1 MEDVRRELVQN
12 AELGITRYRVS
23 DSNFTDGP
31 PHYKR
36 YPHDVCQTMID
47 LNLGLQWSCYAR
59 VDDLSDELADLMRRA
74 GCFGVFFGI
83 ESGSDQIL
91 KKMKK
96 GHNVAD
102 AHEGVRIAKR
112 NGLLAHASF
121 IVGYPGETEE
131 TYRETLEFIE
141 TARPDTVN
149 LGQFRVEHDTPVYG
163 VKDFELEGEG
173 MTWKHKTM
181 DHKTADVLVVEGNAR
196 LLANQVCLGTECGFP
211 VFLGLGLSLQE
222 SHQMMRDMD
231 LVGLPERRG
240 EEEYREAHQR
250 VRRNLLD
257 RFPQAVAADQR
268 AWAAAG

>member
-1 MEDVRRELVQN
+1 
-12 AELGITRYRVS
+12 
-23 DSNFTDGP
+23 
-31 PHYKR
+31 
-36 YPHDVCQTMID
+36 
-47 LNLGLQWSCYAR
+47 
-59 VDDLSDELADLMRRA
+59 
-74 GCFGVFFGI
+74 
-83 ESGSDQIL
+83 
-91 KKMKK
+91 
-96 GHNVAD
+96 
-102 AHEGVRIAKR
+102 
-112 NGLLAHASF
+112 
-121 IVGYPGETEE
+121 
-131 TYRETLEFIE
+131 
-141 TARPDTVN
+141 VN

-211 VFLGLGLSLQE
+211 VFLGLGLSLAE

-250 VRRNLLD
+250 VRRNLLH